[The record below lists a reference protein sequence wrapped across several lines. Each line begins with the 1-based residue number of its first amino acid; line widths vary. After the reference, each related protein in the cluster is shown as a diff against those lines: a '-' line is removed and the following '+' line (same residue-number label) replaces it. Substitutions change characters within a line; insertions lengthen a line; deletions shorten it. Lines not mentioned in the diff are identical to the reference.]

1 MNEDLEE
8 QVDQFRQMTM
18 PELRR
23 RYAELFGDTTR
34 VGNRDWLCKRLAWRL
49 QVLAEGD
56 LSDRARRRAEELA
69 CDADLR
75 LSPPKRAR
83 PNLAELPQQPPTRQV
98 TTPTARVRPD
108 TRLPPPGTIL
118 VRSYKGQSIRVKVL
132 TNGFEHQGVH
142 FDSLSAVAK
151 TITGSHC
158 NGLYFFRLN
167 PRKKVSS

>member
-1 MNEDLEE
+1 LNEDLEE

-49 QVLAEGD
+49 QALAEGD

-75 LSPPKRAR
+75 LSPPRRAR
-83 PNLAELPQQPPTRQV
+83 PNPVELPQQLPTRQV
-98 TTPTARVRPD
+98 TTPTAKVRTD

-132 TNGFEHQGVH
+132 TNGFECQGGH

-151 TITGSHC
+151 AITGSHC

-167 PRKKVSS
+167 SRKKVSS